1 MQKLI
6 FALLYA
12 HFALLDAYFALLDAH
27 ITYMIFD
34 VHQVGLKVA
43 INIVHERCQKKLAS
57 SRAKSGT

>member
-34 VHQVGLKVA
+34 VQ
-43 INIVHERCQKKLAS
+43 IIVKKHCVTLHFLHLGVVHKL
-57 SRAKSGT
+57 R